1 MERTAH
7 LCLAQAHLFFRR
19 EHSVQPHRVIC
30 KRQAEQS
37 RLLAGPAM
45 FLSATRKRS
54 TRCENGKCPYLL
66 STAFRYWILYFFV
79 NYINHL
85 RGTPVMRT
93 HSFLFF
99 FFFPSF
105 GLSILCFRTIIS
117 MQSAVTLF
125 CFYSYCHMRLYISP
139 LSFLASMLPHIFH
152 RVTHFKL
159 HSLLLQSRNGPALR
173 SQEINA
179 PIS

>member
-1 MERTAH
+1 MSFAGRPGYVSFGD
-7 LCLAQAHLFFRR
+7 AQT
-19 EHSVQPHRVIC
+19 EHSV
-30 KRQAEQS
+30 
-37 RLLAGPAM
+37 
-45 FLSATRKRS
+45 RKREMPIS
-54 TRCENGKCPYLL
+54 TVDRLSLL
-66 STAFRYWILYFFV
+66 DFVLLCALYKSPAWYPLSCV
-79 NYINHL
+79 
-85 RGTPVMRT
+85 RT
-93 HSFLFF
+93 VFFF
-99 FFFPSF
+99 FFFPSL

-117 MQSAVTLF
+117 MQSAATLF

-152 RVTHFKL
+152 RATHFKL

>member
-1 MERTAH
+1 M
-7 LCLAQAHLFFRR
+7 
-19 EHSVQPHRVIC
+19 
-30 KRQAEQS
+30 
-37 RLLAGPAM
+37 LAGLAM

-66 STAFRYWILYFFV
+66 STAFLYWISYFFV
-79 NYINHL
+79 HYINHL

-93 HSFLFF
+93 HSSFFF
-99 FFFPSF
+99 FFFPSL

-117 MQSAVTLF
+117 MQFAATLF

-152 RVTHFKL
+152 RATHFKL